1 MLRIEALDV
10 YYGGIHA
17 LREVSVEVQE
27 GEIVA
32 IIGANGAG
40 KSTLLRTISGLVR
53 PRRGRI
59 LFGERD
65 ISRLPPDRVA
75 ALGIAHVPE
84 GRRVFAN
91 LSVLENL
98 LVGAHLARDGRE
110 VAARL
115 RRVYE
120 LFPWLEGRA
129 RQKAG
134 TLSGGEQQMLAI
146 GRALMSD
153 PRLVLMDEPSLGLAP
168 ALVKAVFGIIRE
180 LNAAGRTILLVEQ
193 NASQALALAHR
204 AYVLQT
210 GRVVLTGTGRE
221 LLDSP
226 LVKAAYLGRRV
237 RRPEQAAGT
246 GDDDTHA

>member
-1 MLRIEALDV
+1 MLNVDSVDV
-10 YYGGIHA
+10 FYGGIQA
-17 LREVSVEVQE
+17 LREVSVAVEE
-27 GEIVA
+27 GEMVA

-40 KSTLLRTISGLVR
+40 KSTLLRCISGLVR
-53 PRRGRI
+53 ARRGRI
-59 LFGERD
+59 VFKGRD
-65 ISRLPPDRVA
+65 ITRLPPDQVA
-75 ALGIAHVPE
+75 AMGIAHVPE

-98 LVGAHLARDGRE
+98 LVGAHLARSRSE

-129 RQKAG
+129 HQKAG
-134 TLSGGEQQMLAI
+134 TLSGGEQQMLVI

-153 PRLVLMDEPSLGLAP
+153 PTLVLMDEPSLGLAP

-180 LNAAGRTILLVEQ
+180 LNASGRTVLLVEQ
-193 NASQALALAHR
+193 NASQALTLAHR

-210 GRVVLTGTGRE
+210 GRVMLSGTGRE
-221 LLDSP
+221 LLDNP
-226 LVKAAYLGRRV
+226 MVKAAYLGRQV
-237 RRPEQAAGT
+237 ARRERAAAEG
-246 GDDDTHA
+246 

>member
-1 MLRIEALDV
+1 MLKVDSVDV
-10 YYGGIHA
+10 FYGGIQA
-17 LREVSVEVQE
+17 LREVSVAVEE

-40 KSTLLRTISGLVR
+40 KSTLLRCISGLVR
-53 PRRGRI
+53 ARRGRI
-59 LFGERD
+59 VFKGRD
-65 ISRLPPDRVA
+65 ITRLPPDQVA
-75 ALGIAHVPE
+75 AMGIAHVPE

-98 LVGAHLARDGRE
+98 LVGAHLARNRSE
-110 VAARL
+110 VASRL

-129 RQKAG
+129 HQKAG
-134 TLSGGEQQMLAI
+134 TLSGGEQQMLVI

-153 PRLVLMDEPSLGLAP
+153 PTLVLMDEPSLGLAP

-180 LNAAGRTILLVEQ
+180 LNASGRTVLLVEQ

-210 GRVVLTGTGRE
+210 GRVVLSGSGRE
-221 LLDSP
+221 LLDNP
-226 LVKAAYLGRRV
+226 MVKAAYLGRQVGRKE
-237 RRPEQAAGT
+237 RAAAG
-246 GDDDTHA
+246 G